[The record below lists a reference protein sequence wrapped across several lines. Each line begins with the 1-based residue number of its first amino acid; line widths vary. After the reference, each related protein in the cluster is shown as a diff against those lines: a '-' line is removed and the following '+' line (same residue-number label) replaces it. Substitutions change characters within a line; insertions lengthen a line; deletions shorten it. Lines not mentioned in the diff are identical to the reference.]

1 VIGLE
6 PLLHLP
12 TVFWDIP
19 AMRKEALALKDS
31 AHIWE
36 SEHYTIRGCPTGEQ
50 TPILNNTYDSFL
62 RLYGDCGMVSRS
74 YLYIDKD
81 SDYMWHT
88 DNEISKTTG
97 NTDKDVKC
105 AINIVVLGEE
115 SSVEFLDYGE
125 YNYIAALF
133 NTSHLHR
140 IKPVSDRILCKI
152 SFRDLHFSD
161 VINKIFL

>member
-1 VIGLE
+1 VIELE

-19 AMRKEALALKDS
+19 EMRKEALALKES
-31 AHIWE
+31 AYVWQ
-36 SEHYTIRGCPTGEQ
+36 SEHYTVRGCPQGDN
-50 TPILNNTYDSFL
+50 TPILNNTHESFL
-62 RLYGDCGMVSRS
+62 KLYGDCGMMSIS

-88 DNEISKTTG
+88 DNEISKRTG
-97 NTDKDVKC
+97 HTEKDVKC

-115 SSVEFLDYGE
+115 SDVEFKDWGE
-125 YNYIAALF
+125 YNYTAALF

-140 IKPVSDRILCKI
+140 IKPVSDRILCKL
-152 SFRDLHFSD
+152 SFRDLYFSD
-161 VINKIFL
+161 VTNKIF